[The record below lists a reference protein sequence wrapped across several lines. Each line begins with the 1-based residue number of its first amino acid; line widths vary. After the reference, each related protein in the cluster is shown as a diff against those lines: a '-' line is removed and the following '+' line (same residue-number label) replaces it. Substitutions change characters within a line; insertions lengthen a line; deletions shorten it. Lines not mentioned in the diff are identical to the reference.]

1 MSQEFSN
8 KEGLFNPRRIRSFVR
23 REGKLT
29 KGQQNALNDVWPL
42 LGVPLIADKVLDF
55 DVLFG
60 RRADTVL
67 EIGFGNGLSLADMA
81 EAAPNLNFFG
91 VEVHRPGVGSLLVQL
106 KKRDITNVRVSQDDA
121 VDVVTQQIADG
132 SLHRVQIFFPDPWHK
147 KRHNKRRLINAAFI
161 QLILTKLKPGGHF
174 HVATDWEPYAEQVLE
189 ELTANEGLT
198 NTADRYCAKPDYRP
212 TTKYEQRGI
221 RHGHGVYD
229 MVFQKRI

>member
-81 EAAPNLNFFG
+81 EAAPNLNFLG

-132 SLHRVQIFFPDPWHK
+132 SLHRVQIFFPDPWPKNKHHK
-147 KRHNKRRLINAAFI
+147 KRLVQHSFLKLLSFHTCANSQIYFRTDHLDYFNW
-161 QLILTKLKPGGHF
+161 TKSIFEASEEWKLADLQWP
-174 HVATDWEPYAEQVLE
+174 LE
-189 ELTANEGLT
+189 HQS
-198 NTADRYCAKPDYRP
+198 Y
-212 TTKYEQRGI
+212 
-221 RHGHGVYD
+221 
-229 MVFQKRI
+229 FQDLLPSFSSLSAIKL

>member
-81 EAAPNLNFFG
+81 EAAPNLNF
-91 VEVHRPGVGSLLVQL
+91 L
-106 KKRDITNVRVSQDDA
+106 A
-121 VDVVTQQIADG
+121 
-132 SLHRVQIFFPDPWHK
+132 
-147 KRHNKRRLINAAFI
+147 
-161 QLILTKLKPGGHF
+161 
-174 HVATDWEPYAEQVLE
+174 
-189 ELTANEGLT
+189 
-198 NTADRYCAKPDYRP
+198 
-212 TTKYEQRGI
+212 
-221 RHGHGVYD
+221 
-229 MVFQKRI
+229 

>member
-1 MSQEFSN
+1 MSEESSN
-8 KEGLFNPRRIRSFVR
+8 NHGLLNPRRIRSFVR

-42 LGVPLIADKVLDF
+42 LGVPLTDQVLDF

-60 RRADTVL
+60 RAADTVL

-81 EAAPNLNFFG
+81 EAAPELNFFG

-106 KKRDITNVRVSQDDA
+106 KKRDIANVRVSQDDA
-121 VDVVTQQIADG
+121 VEVINQQIADE

-161 QLILTKLKPGGHF
+161 QLVLTKLKPGGHF

-189 ELTANEGLT
+189 ELGANSGLS
-198 NTADRYCAKPDYRP
+198 NTADGYAEKPSYRP

-221 RHGHGVYD
+221 RFGHGVFD
-229 MVFQKRI
+229 LVFKKAV